1 MLSSENV
8 EALAS
13 AEEVVL
19 VMHRDGHP
27 EKRVPVW
34 VVVVDGVPYLR
45 SYKGVGS
52 VWFRRALADARQAV
66 EVGGQRLDA
75 TFQAIGDELEQ
86 PISEAFATKYAR
98 FSYADSMTAPIA
110 VEATVRVS

>member
-1 MLSSENV
+1 MLSSATV

-19 VMHRDGHP
+19 VMHREGHP
-27 EKRVPVW
+27 EKRLPVW
-34 VVVVDGVPYLR
+34 VVVVEGVPYLR

-66 EVGGQRLDA
+66 EVGGHRIDA
-75 TFQAIGDELEQ
+75 TFEAIGSELEG
-86 PISEAFATKYAR
+86 PITDAFAAKYAR
-98 FSYADSMTAPIA
+98 YSYTDSMAAPTA
-110 VEATVRVS
+110 VEATVRLS